1 LLVNNLSINL
11 MMNDQIQTKLI
22 YNQQRVTCWNLHEIF
37 ELNFKKIS
45 RLVPFLPSIKEDFV
59 GIKRPSN
66 DLHLICHEKSPYT
79 GTYTLTHQNISSE
92 IVINRPD
99 IQFKIY
105 FDAKLLEV
113 TSICNKTRINSNH
126 PLINDCSDL
135 SFQLELNIFMLRWLD
150 YCLDRY
156 NGAEWV
162 TRK

>member
-1 LLVNNLSINL
+1 

-22 YNQQRVTCWNLHEIF
+22 YYQQRVTYSNLYEIF

-113 TSICNKTRINSNH
+113 TSICNETRINSNH

-150 YCLDRY
+150 YCLNRY

>member
-1 LLVNNLSINL
+1 
-11 MMNDQIQTKLI
+11 MMNDQIQTKRI
-22 YNQQRVTCWNLHEIF
+22 YNQQRVTYSNLYEIF

-113 TSICNKTRINSNH
+113 TSICKETRINSNH

-135 SFQLELNIFMLRWLD
+135 SFKLELNIFMLRWLD
-150 YCLDRY
+150 YCLNRY
-156 NGAEWV
+156 NVAEWV

>member
-1 LLVNNLSINL
+1 
-11 MMNDQIQTKLI
+11 MMNDQIHTKRI
-22 YNQQRVTCWNLHEIF
+22 YNQQRVTYSNLYEIF

-113 TSICNKTRINSNH
+113 TSICNETRINSNH

-150 YCLDRY
+150 YCLNRY

>member
-1 LLVNNLSINL
+1 
-11 MMNDQIQTKLI
+11 MMNDQIQTKRI
-22 YNQQRVTCWNLHEIF
+22 YNQQRVTYSNLYEIF

-45 RLVPFLPSIKEDFV
+45 RLVPLLPSIKEDFV

-113 TSICNKTRINSNH
+113 TSICNETRINSNH

>member
-1 LLVNNLSINL
+1 

-105 FDAKLLEV
+105 FDAKLLEA
-113 TSICNKTRINSNH
+113 TSICNETRINSNH

>member
-1 LLVNNLSINL
+1 
-11 MMNDQIQTKLI
+11 MMNDQIQTKRI
-22 YNQQRVTCWNLHEIF
+22 YNQQRVTYSNLYEIF

-45 RLVPFLPSIKEDFV
+45 RLVPLLPSINEDFV

-105 FDAKLLEV
+105 FDAKLLEA
-113 TSICNKTRINSNH
+113 TSICNETRINSNH

>member
-1 LLVNNLSINL
+1 
-11 MMNDQIQTKLI
+11 MMNDQIHTKRI
-22 YNQQRVTCWNLHEIF
+22 YNQQRVTYSNLYEIF

-113 TSICNKTRINSNH
+113 TSICKETRINSNH

-135 SFQLELNIFMLRWLD
+135 SFKLELNIFMLRWLD
-150 YCLDRY
+150 YCLNRY

>member
-1 LLVNNLSINL
+1 
-11 MMNDQIQTKLI
+11 MMNDQAQTKLI
-22 YNQQRVTCWNLHEIF
+22 YNKGKVTYSSLLDVF

-45 RLVPFLPSIKEDFV
+45 RLVPLLPSVKGDLI
-59 GIKRPSN
+59 GIKKPSN
-66 DLHLICHEKSPYT
+66 DLYLLCHEKSKYT
-79 GTYTLTHQNISSE
+79 GTYTLTHRVNSSHG
-92 IVINRPD
+92 VINRPD
-99 IQFKIY
+99 IRFKLY

-113 TSICNKTRINSNH
+113 DSICKETRINSHH

-135 SFQLELNIFMLRWLD
+135 AFQLELNVFMLRWLD